1 MKRPALAGLLLI
13 APFVMGGASPTP
25 APPTAA
31 PPLAARPALAVQKTE
46 EGQAVIYDAYTW
58 RRRELAKRLPLFEPW
73 PGEGAIGAAF
83 RRFGLDAAPMPETLP
98 TPARIMGDVYLV
110 NAEPNL
116 TYLIDA
122 GPGRLV
128 LIDPGI
134 ESNVEPILRAVAAL
148 GFSPRDIR

>member
-58 RRRELAKRLPLFEPW
+58 RRRELAKRLPINEHW
-73 PGEGAIGAAF
+73 PTEAAIGAQF
-83 RRFGLDAAPMPETLP
+83 KRFGLDVAPVPEQIP
-98 TPARIMGDVYLV
+98 SPSRIMPDV
-110 NAEPNL
+110 
-116 TYLIDA
+116 
-122 GPGRLV
+122 
-128 LIDPGI
+128 
-134 ESNVEPILRAVAAL
+134 
-148 GFSPRDIR
+148 